1 MIKKINLS
9 KKIEEKK
16 DINMIESDILDSSK
30 HISMINMILLDAKF
44 DGKSTIIKNLKQKLN
59 IYKSQD
65 KKKNRFNEKTFIS
78 YDQLLEKFNS
88 HVSVPPQTPKQSISK
103 HELFP
108 KQLSKKPSPPQTPH
122 SSKILLPSTTPLQS
136 KLTDISFI

>member
-59 IYKSQD
+59 SYKSQD

-78 YDQLLEKFNS
+78 YDQLLEKL
-88 HVSVPPQTPKQSISK
+88 VISK
-103 HELFP
+103 LNCEYFSILVDP
-108 KQLSKKPSPPQTPH
+108 LQAQVILWEAQNQVIWYL
-122 SSKILLPSTTPLQS
+122 ILLF
-136 KLTDISFI
+136 LTEL